1 MTFRLAQRET
11 KASELAPHPSIPA
24 QYFPVHH
31 HSGSVLGSNVRRDA
45 RRVEFKERKGGKEEG
60 EKPIR
65 TETKPAT
72 GWQYKKQTAAQV
84 VQGQK
89 SNGICSGF
97 QFGTVRIS
105 PI

>member
-1 MTFRLAQRET
+1 MTFRFVQRET
-11 KASELAPHPSIPA
+11 KASELAPHPSILAQHFPA
-24 QYFPVHH
+24 HH
-31 HSGSVLGSNVRRDA
+31 HGGSVPGSNVRRDA

-60 EKPIR
+60 EKHIR
-65 TETKPAT
+65 TETKLAT
-72 GWQYKKQTAAQV
+72 GWQYKKQTAARV

-89 SNGICSGF
+89 SNGNCSGF